1 MDSRRWRL
9 RLALVTTLLMSAPLL
24 ANEATLRRDAS
35 LTEAPKPGATV
46 VADLVA
52 GDAVSV
58 KQRKGLWAE
67 ACQAQLCGW
76 IRVTSLAMA
85 RSGST
90 TSSSLA
96 GLKSGREGAG
106 NAVSSTGVRG
116 LDATSIELSK
126 PDYTALA
133 ALESGQCPRL
143 VLAILRPSL
152 TLNSDHW
159 HYSLPPK
166 FQKCQLTQRL
176 RPAGRPRHQYRKNQ
190 SPTQKRMPTMMIGD
204 PRKLWSN
211 VLKM

>member
-1 MDSRRWRL
+1 MNSRRWRL
-9 RLALVTTLLMSAPLL
+9 SLALITTLLISGPLL
-24 ANEATLRRDAS
+24 ASEASLRRDAS
-35 LTEAPKPGATV
+35 LTESPNPGAEV

-67 ACQAQLCGW
+67 ACQAQVCGW

-116 LDATSIELSK
+116 LDAASIELSK
-126 PDYTALA
+126 PNYAALA
-133 ALESGQCPRL
+133 ALEAKQVPPTGARAFAAELNLEQRSLALLAAPQISGMP
-143 VLAILRPSL
+143 VE
-152 TLNSDHW
+152 
-159 HYSLPPK
+159 
-166 FQKCQLTQRL
+166 
-176 RPAGRPRHQYRKNQ
+176 PAPQASMTT
-190 SPTQKRMPTMMIGD
+190 SPTVQKKSKPNPETD
-204 PRKLWSN
+204 AYDDDW
-211 VLKM
+211 

>member
-9 RLALVTTLLMSAPLL
+9 RLALVTTLLMSAPLV

-58 KQRKGLWAE
+58 KQREGLWAE

-133 ALESGQCPRL
+133 KLESRQVP
-143 VLAILRPSL
+143 
-152 TLNSDHW
+152 
-159 HYSLPPK
+159 
-166 FQKCQLTQRL
+166 
-176 RPAGRPRHQYRKNQ
+176 PAGARDFATELNLEQRSLALLAAPEVSEMQTDPASQTSRAPS
-190 SPTQKRMPTMMIGD
+190 SPVQKKPKPNPEKD
-204 PRKLWSN
+204 AYDDDW
-211 VLKM
+211 

>member
-1 MDSRRWRL
+1 MNSHRWRL
-9 RLALVTTLLMSAPLL
+9 GLALITTILMSAPLL

-35 LTEAPKPGATV
+35 LTESPNSGAAV

-67 ACQAQLCGW
+67 ACRAQLCGW
-76 IRVTSLAMA
+76 VRVTSLAMA

-133 ALESGQCPRL
+133 VLESGRVPPTGARDFAAEQKLEQRS
-143 VLAILRPSL
+143 LALLAAPEISEIPAEPAPQANRAS
-152 TLNSDHW
+152 S
-159 HYSLPPK
+159 PPA
-166 FQKCQLTQRL
+166 QKKSK
-176 RPAGRPRHQYRKNQ
+176 PNPEKDAY
-190 SPTQKRMPTMMIGD
+190 D
-204 PRKLWSN
+204 DDW
-211 VLKM
+211 

>member
-9 RLALVTTLLMSAPLL
+9 RLALVTTLLMSAPLV

-46 VADLVA
+46 LADLVA

-126 PDYTALA
+126 PDYIALA
-133 ALESGQCPRL
+133 ALESGQVP
-143 VLAILRPSL
+143 LAGARDFAAELNLEQRSL
-152 TLNSDHW
+152 ALLAAPEVSE
-159 HYSLPPK
+159 
-166 FQKCQLTQRL
+166 
-176 RPAGRPRHQYRKNQ
+176 
-190 SPTQKRMPTMMIGD
+190 MPTD
-204 PRKLWSN
+204 PASQTSRAPSPPVQKKPKPNPEKDAYDDDW
-211 VLKM
+211 